1 MLILVLIV
9 GVVLA
14 LYTLVVV
21 ALVTA
26 RRRGPGLIVGVVL
39 ALYTLVVVALRR
51 RHVLARV
58 GHAADRREIVRL
70 EGQLGRVYY
79 ERNLAAAALARLALL
94 VGWRAGLYDDPES
107 PGWPVCSVLLPQGE
121 VTWHLTAAP
130 SGLPRIERAW
140 DGHTAADRD
149 LRLEAFVGGGAVLRP
164 GDEVSDA

>member
-14 LYTLVVV
+14 L
-21 ALVTA
+21 
-26 RRRGPGLIVGVVL
+26 RE
-39 ALYTLVVVALRR
+39 
-51 RHVLARV
+51 RV

-107 PGWPVCSVLLPQGE
+107 PGWPVCSVLLPAHGE